1 MRFLFHPAAENEFDL
16 AVEYY
21 ETCQSGLGLEF
32 AEEVY
37 STIARISEYPEV
49 WSPMSGNT
57 RRCLTNRF
65 PYGII
70 YRIKDNS
77 VHIIAIAN
85 LHRRPDY
92 WKERVMPDRL
102 NQIN

>member
-37 STIARISEYPEV
+37 STIARI
-49 WSPMSGNT
+49 
-57 RRCLTNRF
+57 
-65 PYGII
+65 
-70 YRIKDNS
+70 
-77 VHIIAIAN
+77 
-85 LHRRPDY
+85 
-92 WKERVMPDRL
+92 
-102 NQIN
+102 